1 MRERRGGKGEERT
14 GRGVRLEFEEQ
25 KVKEKEEEWVRGRG
39 EGESSGALLRS
50 MSVNCAFGILT
61 FRGFWGF

>member
-1 MRERRGGKGEERT
+1 MGERVRERGAKGEGRT

-25 KVKEKEEEWVRGRG
+25 KMEEEEEWVRVRG

-50 MSVNCAFGILT
+50 MSVNCTSGILT
-61 FRGFWGF
+61 WGGF